1 MTPEKKQEVKLQHA
15 QAKTQRMA
23 ILTAEGK
30 ARRKMQHSKNQ
41 EKFREAMTPEVKQEV
56 KMRGAQ
62 AKTQLRKLQN
72 RKDKG
77 RFKKGINKKRYKP
90 FTCST
95 ESVHMLYW
103 KRAHAQLECVH
114 AHLKVCTCST
124 EA

>member
-1 MTPEKKQEVKLQHA
+1 MKLQHA

-30 ARRKMQHSKNQ
+30 AQRKIQHSNDQ

-77 RFKKGINKKRYKP
+77 
-90 FTCST
+90 S
-95 ESVHMLYW
+95 
-103 KRAHAQLECVH
+103 
-114 AHLKVCTCST
+114 
-124 EA
+124 

>member
-1 MTPEKKQEVKLQHA
+1 
-15 QAKTQRMA
+15 
-23 ILTAEGK
+23 
-30 ARRKMQHSKNQ
+30 MQHSKNQ
-41 EKFREAMTPEVKQEV
+41 EKFREAMTPDVKQEA

-62 AKTQLRKLQN
+62 TKTQLMKLQN

-77 RFKKGINKKRYKP
+77 RFKRGINKKSYKP

-103 KRAHAQLECVH
+103 KRARAQLECVH